1 MAPPTTK
8 LSCEQCRQRKV
19 KCDKTLPCGPCQKTK
34 LECTAVQHKR
44 KRRPR
49 KDALNNRILRLEDMV
64 RQLEATA
71 SSPKQESGSE
81 VLTSSRNTL
90 EDPTIAVN
98 AKRFVAPDFWAGL
111 AAEVTGLR
119 DVLEEPSDDEGES
132 PESQNT
138 TSEPSPGH
146 SFHANAV
153 FFTSLSEGTPNRD
166 LQPPPQ
172 DLRDKLLAIF
182 KFRVDMI
189 FKVGHWP
196 TMCAAVTEKYSDP
209 SRPVS
214 LSVEALEYAIY
225 FAALCTLSEAE
236 SMQILRQGKES
247 LNKHFQTAAEAA
259 FSRVDLITSRD
270 HVVLQAFVIY
280 LVALRTRTNRS
291 TTWALVALAIRLAN
305 GQGIPSVEDPRS
317 SPLEKES
324 KRRLWYCIGL
334 LDIQTSLDRGS
345 VPLLRPEEFDRP
357 PAYVNDAELAGLS
370 TTSGGFTDMSPSLV
384 THLAMVN
391 YRRLGYDFTSRG
403 SQSRDS
409 LQTWQDRLDVL
420 TQFEREMQERVVRY
434 CGESDPLHIN
444 ATMTA
449 SHVAASMRVLL
460 YRPMHRAPQD
470 SRPPPDDD
478 FDVLIAATGV
488 VERSLFTNRSPAL
501 FPWAWFIWV
510 PWYALAVVL
519 AEICTQPDHPSVGRA
534 WTAAESAFEQ
544 YSQQIA
550 DAYTGMLWR
559 PIVKLMKKTRMV
571 LHNRYKTA
579 EIPTSYALE
588 NTSVQTSAVSDF
600 PSDFPIK
607 PEGSMG
613 EVLQPGELPHVD
625 QNLYPGPFE
634 DKDLVAALD
643 SLGHFTDP
651 SPWMD
656 WDLFLDDVNCD
667 NWIT

>member
-44 KRRPR
+44 QRRPR

-71 SSPKQESGSE
+71 SSPKQEPGSGLP
-81 VLTSSRNTL
+81 VARTTH
-90 EDPTIAVN
+90 EDPTIN
-98 AKRFVAPDFWAGL
+98 AKRFVAPDFWTGL

-119 DVLEEPSDDEGES
+119 DVLEESSDDEGES

-138 TSEPSPGH
+138 ASDASPGQSLH
-146 SFHANAV
+146 SNAV
-153 FFTSLSEGTPNRD
+153 LFTNLSEGTPSQD
-166 LQPPPQ
+166 LQPPSQ
-172 DLRDKLLAIF
+172 ELRDKLLSIF
-182 KFRVDMI
+182 KFRVDAI
-189 FKVGHWP
+189 FMVGHWP
-196 TMCAAVTEKYSDP
+196 TMLAAVTEKYSYP

-214 LSVEALEYAIY
+214 LSFEALEYAIY
-225 FAALCTLSEAE
+225 FAAMCTLSEAE
-236 SMQILRQGKES
+236 SMQALGQDKES
-247 LNKHFQTAAEAA
+247 LNKRFQVAAEAA
-259 FSRVDLITSRD
+259 FSRADLITSRD

-280 LVALRTRTNRS
+280 LVGLRTRTNRS

-305 GQGIPSVEDPRS
+305 GQGIPTVEDPRS
-317 SPLEKES
+317 SLLDKEA
-324 KRRLWYCIGL
+324 KRRVWYCIGL

-345 VPLLRPEEFDRP
+345 VPLLRPEEFQRP
-357 PAYVNDAELAGLS
+357 PAYVNDAELTGLP

-384 THLAMVN
+384 THLAMVS

-403 SQSRDS
+403 SQSRDQ
-409 LQTWQDRLDVL
+409 LQTWNDRLGVL
-420 TQFEREMQERVVRY
+420 TRFENEMQERVVRY
-434 CGESDPLHIN
+434 CDDSDPLQFN
-444 ATMTA
+444 AKMTA
-449 SHVAASMRVLL
+449 SHIAASVRLLL
-460 YRPMHRAPQD
+460 YRPMHRTPQE
-470 SRPPPDDD
+470 SRPPPDE

-488 VERSLFTNRSPAL
+488 VERSLFKNRPPIL
-501 FPWAWFIWV
+501 NPWGWFIWV

-519 AEICTQPDHPSVGRA
+519 AEICTQPDHPSINRA

-579 EIPTSYALE
+579 DILTGHAFENAPT
-588 NTSVQTSAVSDF
+588 QTTTTLRST
-600 PSDFPIK
+600 IK
-607 PEGSMG
+607 PEESPR
-613 EVLQPGELPHVD
+613 EFLQDGGVPDMD
-625 QNLYPGPFE
+625 QNLFAGPIE